1 MATAIDDTRIDP
13 QGASRI
19 YIGTAGWS
27 VPRASAHR
35 FSVGGTHLERYAR
48 AFNATEINSSFY
60 RGHAYSTYARW
71 AESSPSGFRFAVK
84 VPRTITHDQKLR
96 RARMP
101 LARFLEQV
109 AGLGARCGPLL
120 VQLPPSLAFEAR
132 VARTFLDMVRAQ
144 YDGAVVCE
152 PRHPTWF
159 DERVDALLARYA
171 IARVAA
177 DPSPAP
183 GGHLPGG
190 WDGVAYFRLHGSPRK
205 YWSRYDSPYVMSL
218 AEELK
223 RRSKAAEVWCTFDNT
238 ASGAAI
244 ENAWELRQRV
254 SEGSATVGGGG
265 A

>member
-1 MATAIDDTRIDP
+1 MATAIDTQIDP

-27 VPRASAHR
+27 IPRASAYR
-35 FSVGGTHLERYAR
+35 FGGGGTHLERYAR
-48 AFNATEINSSFY
+48 AFNGTEINSSFY

-71 AESSPSGFRFAVK
+71 AESSPTGFRFAVK
-84 VPRTITHDQKLR
+84 VPKTITHDQKLR
-96 RARMP
+96 RGRVP
-101 LARFLEQV
+101 LSRFLEQV
-109 AGLGARCGPLL
+109 AGLGPRCGPLL

-132 VARTFLDMVRAQ
+132 VARTFLDLVRAQ
-144 YDGAVVCE
+144 YAGAVVCE

-171 IARVAA
+171 IARAAA

-183 GGHLPGG
+183 GGELPGG
-190 WDGVAYFRLHGSPRK
+190 CDGIAYFRLHGSPRK
-205 YWSRYDSPYVMSL
+205 YWSRYDAPYVMSL

-244 ENAWELRQRV
+244 ENAWELSQRV
-254 SEGSATVGGGG
+254 SESSADVGGSG